1 MKNQVLCF
9 GEVLWDAFGN
19 EKKPGGAPMNVA
31 LHLVQQQVRV
41 QLASR
46 IGNDQSGQELAAF
59 LKDNGLYS
67 SLIQQDEDLPTCEV
81 TVQLDENHQATYV
94 IPEPVSWDNIK
105 ADEKLI
111 TASQESGLIVFGSLA
126 SRGDTTRNT
135 LHILLD
141 ESPAIK
147 IFDVNLRA
155 PHYELATIE
164 LLAAKANIVK
174 MNEEEANL
182 LLGSENGTLQQKL
195 VEFQK
200 TYHNHTIIIT
210 RGANGAAVWHDEQF
224 YEHPGIKAEV
234 IDTVGAGD
242 AFLATFISGLLTG
255 RHIPDILERAC
266 RVGAYVTTQRGAN
279 PTYPEGLLEIL

>member
-1 MKNQVLCF
+1 MKNQALCF
-9 GEVLWDAFGN
+9 GEVLWDAFAD
-19 EKKPGGAPMNVA
+19 EKKAGGAPMNVA
-31 LHLVQQQVRV
+31 RHLAQQKVRV

-59 LKDNGLYS
+59 LKNNGLYS

-94 IPEPVSWDNIK
+94 IPEPVSWDNIQ

-111 TASQESGLIVFGSLA
+111 TAAQESGMIVFGSLA

-147 IFDVNLRA
+147 IFDANLRA

-164 LLAAKANIVK
+164 LLAAKADIVK
-174 MNEEEANL
+174 MNEEEAHL
-182 LLGSENGTLQQKL
+182 LLGSDNGTLQQKL

-242 AFLATFISGLLTG
+242 AFLAIFISGLLAG

-279 PTYPEGLLEIL
+279 PMYPEGLLEIL